1 MPDKH
6 GAAGGS
12 LDVQACFHRLVH
24 VNQNGAG
31 AEAVEPCGRDVC
43 CCDWWMQLLMGAK
56 AAQEQGDGREASA
69 RPALCHGLRGY
80 TSVLDWRVDMPTSF
94 Q

>member
-1 MPDKH
+1 
-6 GAAGGS
+6 
-12 LDVQACFHRLVH
+12 
-24 VNQNGAG
+24 
-31 AEAVEPCGRDVC
+31 
-43 CCDWWMQLLMGAK
+43 MGAK